1 MTLARFRK
9 RSIAWLSDDD
19 GSSEYWLL
27 TTVRRKIT
35 WMSLLRICSIALLVL
50 LIPSTLR
57 RAEVIRTGF
66 FASFFE
72 GKALFATTAGSK
84 RKRRPPRKNSSHYF
98 KLPAPNP
105 LLPAVSLGGCCGIG
119 HRLTRNLP
127 AMIYGINRRRRIHMN
142 YIDVKWRELFHD
154 TENIIDGP
162 RTPDFHGN
170 GFPRDWHLNT
180 TSLVSSRPPMPA
192 GTAHDRYDSVQ
203 RQLFHMPIAH
213 SIAKALSESL
223 SPLVLSFL
231 LPLRSQ
237 YATQYNTLHLCSH
250 IREGNNE
257 SGDWKGKTWRHIDT
271 HHTSNSTLSSMMA
284 FAKGRGATRG
294 TIFVASDNSDVRP
307 WFEQHA
313 PVGWKVVAPTKF
325 LPRPETGVWF
335 GEHGSKTNLVL
346 NATQKNEAMAEA
358 VADVFA
364 LGECDG
370 LWIPNYSSFT
380 LLSIILA
387 RADNTS
393 VFFKY
398 QGLNDVFVEI

>member
-1 MTLARFRK
+1 MPLRTRAPDLLLFRGAT
-9 RSIAWLSDDD
+9 I
-19 GSSEYWLL
+19 
-27 TTVRRKIT
+27 
-35 WMSLLRICSIALLVL
+35 
-50 LIPSTLR
+50 
-57 RAEVIRTGF
+57 
-66 FASFFE
+66 FE
-72 GKALFATTAGSK
+72 NQAQQSGRSK
-84 RKRRPPRKNSSHYF
+84 REPRYRYNVSNYLQ
-98 KLPAPNP
+98 LPAPDHS
-105 LLPAVSLGGCCGIG
+105 LPALSLGGCCGIG
-119 HRLTRNLP
+119 HRLARNVP
-127 AMIYGINRRRRIHMN
+127 SMIYGINRRRRIHMDYN
-142 YIDVKWRELFHD
+142 DVKWRELFHD

-170 GFPRDWHLNT
+170 GFPQDWYLNT
-180 TSLVSSRPPMPA
+180 TSTRPPMPA
-192 GTAHDRYDSVQ
+192 GTAHDRYDSVS

-213 SIAKALSESL
+213 SIAKTLSEYL

-237 YATQYNTLHLCSH
+237 YASEYNTLHLCSH

-257 SGDWKGKTWRHIDT
+257 TGDWKGKTWRHIDT
-271 HHTSNSTLSSMMA
+271 HHTSNSTLSSMIA
-284 FAKGRGATRG
+284 FAKGRGATGG

-313 PVGWKVVAPTKF
+313 PKGWKVVAPTKF

-335 GEHGSKTNLVL
+335 GEFGSKTNRVL
-346 NATQKNEAMAEA
+346 NSTQKNEAMAEA

-370 LWIPNYSSFT
+370 LWIPNYSSFS

-398 QGLNDVFVEI
+398 QGLNDVFVEM